1 MHIIILNMCMY
12 VFVFIYAAL
21 KGCFADAHSFRFIRA
36 EEAGVVALLHDYVGD
51 ARLVV
56 LLQLDA
62 GVSDGQQLVVQDL
75 HKDDTCMMLQK
86 TSISNKC
93 CPFQLYIHQR
103 FKVST
108 RIWSSTTVFN
118 IDDNQKNL

>member
-1 MHIIILNMCMY
+1 MGTALCIYKHTHTVYLYKYACIYLYYHLKY
-12 VFVFIYAAL
+12 VHVFIYAAL

-75 HKDDTCMMLQK
+75 HKDDIYDATK
-86 TSISNKC
+86 D
-93 CPFQLYIHQR
+93 FY
-103 FKVST
+103 FK
-108 RIWSSTTVFN
+108 
-118 IDDNQKNL
+118 